1 MMLLSNLSPLT
12 SLREL
17 ARERDVM
24 EVLRGRASLLAGEER
39 ALLTMYLESGSSV
52 CQIARLTGLRRS
64 TVSRRI
70 RKVIA
75 RLCDE
80 TYLVCVRQRGRFT
93 ERELTLIKDHFVR
106 GLSARRIACS
116 RRVSL
121 YRVRLTLHKARQLL
135 AEQGATP
142 DDELGAGDGTSQE
155 TYRQGE

>member
-1 MMLLSNLSPLT
+1 MMLWSNLPMV

-17 ARERDVM
+17 AREREVM

-80 TYLVCVRQRGRFT
+80 TYLVCVRQRGRFA

-106 GLSARRIACS
+106 GLSARGIARS
-116 RRVSL
+116 RKVSL
-121 YRVRLTLHKARQLL
+121 YRVRMTLRQARRLL
-135 AEQGATP
+135 AEQETRP
-142 DDELGAGDGTSQE
+142 DDELGAGDDTLQE
-155 TYRQGE
+155 TCGQGE

>member
-1 MMLLSNLSPLT
+1 MVLLSRLPSMVN
-12 SLREL
+12 LREL

-24 EVLRGRASLLAGEER
+24 EVLRSRASLLAGAER

-80 TYLVCVRQRGRFT
+80 TYLVCVRQRGRFS
-93 ERELTLIKDHFVR
+93 ERELTLIKDYFVR
-106 GLSARRIACS
+106 GLSERGIARS
-116 RRVSL
+116 RKVSL
-121 YRVRLTLHKARQLL
+121 YRVRVTLRKARQLL
-135 AEQGATP
+135 AEQGAASDSATS
-142 DDELGAGDGTSQE
+142 AGDGTPQVM
-155 TYRQGE
+155 YRQGE